1 MNGTGSKL
9 QVPAHAEA
17 SSASPSAFAQE
28 GSSGIRLLP
37 NQPPGRR
44 TRKALSFADEIR
56 RLHALGYTLEA
67 IRQAL
72 SAAGVSVS
80 RSTVHREVRRR
91 AAQASLHS
99 PVKHAEAD
107 GADTP
112 ALLQSDPTHA
122 TRARDPPRSSRADV
136 QIGKKGAE
144 AFFASHESNPLF
156 PAKETS

>member
-1 MNGTGSKL
+1 M
-9 QVPAHAEA
+9 PAHAEA

-28 GSSGIRLLP
+28 GSSGVRLLP
-37 NQPPGRR
+37 NQPPGRC
-44 TRKALSFADEIR
+44 TRKALPFADEIR
-56 RLHALGYTLEA
+56 RLHAMGYTLEA

-91 AAQASLHS
+91 AVPVSL
-99 PVKHAEAD
+99 PFAIKQAEATS
-107 GADTP
+107 ADTP

-136 QIGKKGAE
+136 QVGKKGAE

>member
-1 MNGTGSKL
+1 VNGTGSKR
-9 QVPAHAEA
+9 QMPAHAEA
-17 SSASPSAFAQE
+17 PSASPSAFVQE

-44 TRKALSFADEIR
+44 TRKAFPFADEIR
-56 RLHALGYTLEA
+56 RLYAMGYTLEA

-91 AAQASLHS
+91 TAPASLTS
-99 PVKHAEAD
+99 PIKHAEAD

-112 ALLQSDPTHA
+112 ALSQSDPTHA
-122 TRARDPPRSSRADV
+122 TRVRDPPRSSHADV

-144 AFFASHESNPLF
+144 AFFTSHESNPLF
-156 PAKETS
+156 PTKETS

>member
-1 MNGTGSKL
+1 MNGAGSKL
-9 QVPAHAEA
+9 QMPAHTEA
-17 SSASPSAFAQE
+17 SPASPSALARE
-28 GSSGIRLLP
+28 GSSGIRLMP

-44 TRKALSFADEIR
+44 TRKALSFADEIL

-91 AAQASLHS
+91 AAPASLPS
-99 PVKHAEAD
+99 QIKHADAD
-107 GADTP
+107 RADTP
-112 ALLQSDPTHA
+112 ALLQSNPTHA
-122 TRARDPPRSSRADV
+122 TRARDPPRSIHADV

-144 AFFASHESNPLF
+144 AFFTSHESNPLF
-156 PAKETS
+156 PTKETS